1 MCMCVCVC
9 MYVCISSVGHPPS
22 VGVAKI
28 KPSRKYPG
36 VKSTVVPKRTETEA
50 CPGTNP
56 KNDLCF
62 GVALACGPP
71 LHLTSHGYGIC

>member
-1 MCMCVCVC
+1 VCVCVC
-9 MYVCISSVGHPPS
+9 VCVCISSVGHPPS

-50 CPGTNP
+50 CPGTKP
-56 KNDLCF
+56 IF
-62 GVALACGPP
+62 V
-71 LHLTSHGYGIC
+71 SV